1 MWEQV
6 PNDSSV
12 LAKTLMKAQEN
23 IRQENIR
30 LGWDLSKDTLHYFLV
45 KDKSTR
51 FYLLPEIHK
60 VISNCGYYTE
70 NISSFLDCYLQPLTQ
85 KVKSFIKDASH
96 FLNKKSLEKLSQE
109 AIICTIEDV
118 GIYRNIPHGEGL
130 T

>member
-60 VISNCGYYTE
+60 QLHDE
-70 NISSFLDCYLQPLTQ
+70 P
-85 KVKSFIKDASH
+85 
-96 FLNKKSLEKLSQE
+96 
-109 AIICTIEDV
+109 
-118 GIYRNIPHGEGL
+118 GEGQL
-130 T
+130 FRIVVIILKTYPHF